1 MHNILLNAHRGFAYL
16 IILLV
21 VVFIVALLAVLFGN
35 SGKIS
40 KLLRKSTLFTMI
52 FFHIQFLVGIVMLL
66 GSSNFMTVIKEVGMG
81 GLMKNADLR
90 FSYIEHPFSM
100 LIAAV
105 LMTIVNKK
113 LKTND
118 RISTGIIVLIVIA
131 LLMFGYAFPFDRLF
145 NK

>member
-21 VVFIVALLAVLFGN
+21 VLFVVALLAVLFGN
-35 SGKIS
+35 SGKIT

-66 GSSNFMTVIKEVGMG
+66 STSNFMTVIKEIGMG

-113 LKTND
+113 LKSND

>member
-118 RISTGIIVLIVIA
+118 RISTGIIVLILIA

>member
-1 MHNILLNAHRGFAYL
+1 MHSIILNAHRGFAYL

-35 SGKIS
+35 SGKIT

-66 GSSNFMTVIKEVGMG
+66 GTSGFMDTIKQIGMG

-90 FSYIEHPFSM
+90 FTYIEHPVSM

-105 LMTIVNKK
+105 LMTIANKK
-113 LKTND
+113 IKTSE
-118 RISTGIIVLIVIA
+118 RMSTGIIILVVLA
-131 LLMFGYAFPFDRLF
+131 LLLFGYAFPFDRLF
-145 NK
+145 HK